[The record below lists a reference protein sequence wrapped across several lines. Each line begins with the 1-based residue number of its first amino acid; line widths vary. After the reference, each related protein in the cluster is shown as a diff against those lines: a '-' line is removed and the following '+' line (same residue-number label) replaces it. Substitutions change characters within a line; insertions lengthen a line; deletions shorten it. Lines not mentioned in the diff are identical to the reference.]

1 MADKRNGGSANAPWE
16 DGGGGSWPGGQ
27 GGRPG
32 RVVVG
37 GPGPDELVGGRG
49 DDILRGDTEDHLIDG
64 RGGVDTARVVGTNAA
79 DALAVGRN
87 IAVDDPGLYVFGDGL
102 YGGERVQLLN
112 VERLE
117 IFGRGGDDRLV
128 VSDLVYGTD
137 VIFGRFVGGSV
148 TVRGVDLV
156 TFYGG
161 RGDDTLDATAAD
173 GPVAAFGGV
182 GDDALTGGAFADRL
196 IGGPGEDVLQG
207 SGAADRLQGGSG
219 DDTFVYTEASDAP
232 IVAGKAREWIGD
244 FAPGEDVIDLSDI
257 DAVPGGND
265 DAFRF
270 VGNRSPDFQILQS
283 GDLYYDPED
292 QALKGFVGNFIAYAP
307 NFAVALPGL
316 EALSE
321 ADLIL

>member
-1 MADKRNGGSANAPWE
+1 MAIFT
-16 DGGGGSWPGGQ
+16 
-27 GGRPG
+27 
-32 RVVVG
+32 VVG
-37 GPGPDELVGGRG
+37 GPGPDELVGGRC
-49 DDILRGDTEDHLIDG
+49 DDILRGDTEDYLIDG
-64 RGGVDTARVVGTNAA
+64 RGGVDTARVVGTDGA
-79 DALAVGRN
+79 DDLAVGRN

-137 VIFGRFVGGSV
+137 EIFGRFVGGSV
-148 TVRGVDLV
+148 TVTGVDLV

-173 GPVAAFGGV
+173 GPVVAFGGM

-196 IGGPGEDVLQG
+196 IGGSGDDVLQG
-207 SGAADRLQGGSG
+207 GGGADRLRGGSG
-219 DDTFVYTEASDAP
+219 DDAFVYTDVSAAP
-232 IVAGKAREWIGD
+232 IVAGEAREWIGD
-244 FAPGEDVIDLSDI
+244 FTRGENVIDLSAI
-257 DAVPGGND
+257 DAVQGGGD

-270 VGNRSPDFQILQS
+270 TGNRSPDFQILQS

-292 QALKGFVGNFIAYAP
+292 QTLKGFVGDFIAYEP
-307 NFAVALPGL
+307 NFAVALPGV

-321 ADLIL
+321 GDLIL